1 MDGWM
6 PVDMSSLATCE
17 MCDCS
22 HWIVNT
28 YMYICNSLSTQ
39 LPLSVVSY
47 WGRGGGDVY
56 VHACCVANW

>member
-6 PVDMSSLATCE
+6 PVDMSILATCG

-22 HWIVNT
+22 HWIVST

-39 LPLSVVSY
+39 LPLGVVSY
-47 WGRGGGDVY
+47 QGGHVMCMLA
-56 VHACCVANW
+56 V